1 MKVCI
6 FIPARGWAN
15 GGRSSENLGF
25 LVLKSWPASSV
36 LSTGTNFSLS
46 VGKTGVLKIYY
57 RFTMELKSDTV
68 YKSISSVR
76 NTFSYKE

>member
-6 FIPARGWAN
+6 FIPYRGWAN

-25 LVLKSWPASSV
+25 LVLNSWPASSV